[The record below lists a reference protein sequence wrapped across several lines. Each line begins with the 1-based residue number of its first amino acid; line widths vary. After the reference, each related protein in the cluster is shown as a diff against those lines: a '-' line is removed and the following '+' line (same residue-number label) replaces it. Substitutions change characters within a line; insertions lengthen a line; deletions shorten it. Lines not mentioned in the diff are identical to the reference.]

1 MRSEFSSC
9 YPAGTDFFLMFDSA
23 RIVAVHMGEN
33 IPEELSEADL
43 ECLATERCV
52 SIHTIRLEH
61 QYFQRGILGWD

>member
-1 MRSEFSSC
+1 MRREFAPA

-23 RIVAVHMGEN
+23 RIVAVYMGEN

-61 QYFQRGILGWD
+61 QYFQLGVLGWD